1 VQPSPYKTNLS
12 LGFDT
17 NCGPLTSGFD
27 STTTRRGIK
36 TDSIYKEFLMK
47 SIKRVSPAI
56 FALLALVFTLS
67 PAALAKSKTTKFPNV
82 RIKNF
87 GQMDERFF
95 RGARPQAEDYQAL
108 AQLGVK
114 TIIDLT
120 DNSRATEQPEVE
132 AAGLR
137 YVNIPM
143 EDKSYPSMDQVN
155 QFLKVVNDPA
165 TGKFFVHCAG
175 GRHRTGVMGAV
186 YRFTHD
192 NWTLN
197 QALAEM
203 DQYEFNSGYGHGKQ
217 RDFVNDYFQRF
228 QAQARRTKATAA
240 AATTNN

>member
-1 VQPSPYKTNLS
+1 
-12 LGFDT
+12 
-17 NCGPLTSGFD
+17 
-27 STTTRRGIK
+27 
-36 TDSIYKEFLMK
+36 MK
-47 SIKRVSPAI
+47 SLRKVSPAI

-82 RIKNF
+82 KIKNF

-95 RGARPQAEDYQAL
+95 RGARPKAEDYAAL

-120 DNSRATEQPEVE
+120 DNSREYEQPEVE

-143 EDKSYPSMDQVN
+143 EDKSYPSMNDVN
-155 QFLKVVNDPA
+155 QFLKVINDPE

-186 YRFTHD
+186 YRFTQD
-192 NWTLN
+192 NWSLD

-217 RDFVNDYFQRF
+217 RDFVQDYFQQF
-228 QAQARRTKATAA
+228 QAQAAQTKAA
-240 AATTNN
+240 AATTVNK